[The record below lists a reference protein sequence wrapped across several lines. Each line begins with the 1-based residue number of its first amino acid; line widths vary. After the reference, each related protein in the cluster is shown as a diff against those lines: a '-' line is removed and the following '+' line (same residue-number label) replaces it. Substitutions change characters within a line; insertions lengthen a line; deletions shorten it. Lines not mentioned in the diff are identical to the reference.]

1 MKITIREVIITLGVA
16 ALSLRASAFECNGTK
31 NATTLQGCIN
41 AAAQSSSSDHTVL
54 VSGSWDL
61 RNAGGQ
67 PIQVI
72 VKPGVAVVGAGTRWG
87 TTFNVHYGQYG
98 SADDF
103 DDAAI
108 YLMRGS
114 RLEGIAFWYPD
125 QSITASSMTAYSPTV
140 ALLEDQA
147 FEEPNGVLIHN
158 NLFMNS
164 YAAIF
169 LGSYRSLTHDMG
181 PHERAVVSN
190 NRFGICYRGIIVD
203 LNTDVDRFLMNHFHP
218 QLLKYNAGTPQN
230 PVEGG
235 ASQAMKD
242 WLKANEVA
250 MEVRRSDMTLIE
262 GLFAILTNMG
272 IWLTQSEHGRPK
284 AVRIEQCGFDSCERA
299 IYSDESTNPPAEIL
313 ISDCNFGG
321 DHEPIYLRGVGRT
334 TIAGNVFWSSSYNH
348 INLVQPVHFSVSKN
362 TASTWG
368 SSYAFLKISGTG
380 SKYGTVTGNS
390 GWKPTDAIP
399 AAIDIADAT
408 GVVVA
413 GNAFEIGASYPVV
426 RFQSTTASSIA
437 FGNRGG
443 AGVQNLGTGNSVWP

>member
-1 MKITIREVIITLGVA
+1 MKITTFGAIITLGVA
-16 ALSLRASAFECNGTK
+16 ALTEPAAAFECAGKK

-54 VSGSWDL
+54 VSGSWNL
-61 RNAGGQ
+61 RDAGGQ

-87 TTFNVHYGQYG
+87 TTFNVYYGQYG
-98 SADDF
+98 SANDY

-114 RLEGIAFWYPD
+114 RLEGITFWYPD
-125 QSITASSMTAYSPTV
+125 QSITASAMTSYSPTV

-169 LGSYRSLTHDMG
+169 LGSYRTWTSGMG
-181 PHERAVVSN
+181 PHGRAVVSN

-203 LNTDVDRFLMNHFHP
+203 YNNDVDRFLMNHFHP
-218 QLLKYNAGTPQN
+218 QLLKYDAGGY
-230 PVEGG
+230 EGG
-235 ASQAMKD
+235 ASQAMKE

-250 MEVRRSDMTLIE
+250 MEVRRSDMTLIK
-262 GLFAILTNMG
+262 GMFAIFTQMG
-272 IWLTQSEHGRPK
+272 IWLTQSEHGRPQ
-284 AVRIEQCGFDSCERA
+284 AVRIEQCGFDTCERA
-299 IYSDESTNPPAEIL
+299 IYSDESTNPPAEVL
-313 ISDCNFGG
+313 ISGCKFGG
-321 DHEPIYLRGVGRT
+321 SHEPIYLRGVGRNT
-334 TIAGNVFWSSSYNH
+334 VAGNLFWNSPYNH

-380 SKYGTVTGNS
+380 SKYGSVTGNS
-390 GWKPTDAIP
+390 GRRLTDEIP

-426 RFQSTTASSIA
+426 RFQSTTVSSIA

-443 AGVQNLGTGNSVWP
+443 TGVQNLGAGNSVWP